1 MRIGECAIRGGERA
15 RPRDDV
21 VHRYDEGSLWS
32 SRLAEEGARRV
43 REVDVRGPDG
53 IASFDKPVRDVF
65 VGERGGQESCIAT
78 DTD

>member
-1 MRIGECAIRGGERA
+1 M

-32 SRLAEEGARRV
+32 SRLAEEGADEFARWT
-43 REVDVRGPDG
+43 RGPDG

-65 VGERGGQESCIAT
+65 VGERGGQSRA
-78 DTD
+78 